1 MVCDEESRLIH
12 RRDFM
17 AREEKSKRSAAENG
31 SREPRETT
39 ANRSTAEVSAEDI
52 RRLVAKL
59 KGEDAKK

>member
-1 MVCDEESRLIH
+1 
-12 RRDFM
+12 M